1 MRSYLLP
8 LLLVAAAVLGCG
20 AGDASG
26 PAAQAGTKRVDASTA
41 GSLAGRVT
49 FQGRPPAPAVHRIDA
64 DPGCAKRGTTLP
76 DESILVGAG
85 GGLRN
90 AFVYVKRGLEG
101 YTFDAPQ
108 TPVVLDQK
116 GCRYE
121 PRVIGARVGQP
132 IEILNSDATYHN
144 VHATPVKN
152 GEFNVGMPQQGMKI
166 TETFTAPEIGVP
178 LKCDVHG
185 WMAAYAGIVDHPYFA
200 VTDASGR
207 FALPNLPPG
216 TYTLEVWH
224 EKLGTRSA
232 QVTIAPKQTSETSIA
247 FAG

>member
-8 LLLVAAAVLGCG
+8 LILVAAAVPGCG

-26 PAAQAGTKRVDASTA
+26 PGGQAGTKRVDASTA

-64 DPGCAKRGTTLP
+64 DPGCAKSGTTLP
-76 DESILVGAG
+76 DESILVGPD

-101 YTFDAPQ
+101 YTFDAPRA
-108 TPVVLDQK
+108 PVVLDQK

-121 PRVIGARVGQP
+121 PRVVGARVGQP

-144 VHATPVKN
+144 VHAMPAKN
-152 GEFNVGMPQQGMKI
+152 GEFNLGMPQQGMKI

-185 WMAAYAGIVDHPYFA
+185 WMAAFAGIVDHPYFA

-232 QVTIAPKQTSETSIA
+232 QVTIAPKQTSETAIA